1 MKFSGSSAQFAK
13 RSSRHKR
20 KRALWDALRRERN
33 PISTMKS
40 YHKQIILDI
49 LIGLIG
55 GLLMVTMIIGASIQH
70 ADRIEALAAVEVGE

>member
-1 MKFSGSSAQFAK
+1 
-13 RSSRHKR
+13 
-20 KRALWDALRRERN
+20 
-33 PISTMKS
+33 MKS

-55 GLLMVTMIIGASIQH
+55 GLLMITMIIGASIQH